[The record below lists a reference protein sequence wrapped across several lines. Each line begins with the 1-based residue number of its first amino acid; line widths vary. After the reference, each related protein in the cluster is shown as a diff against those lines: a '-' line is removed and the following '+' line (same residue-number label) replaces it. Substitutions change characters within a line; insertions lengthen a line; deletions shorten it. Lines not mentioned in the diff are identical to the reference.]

1 MSMERKVDGPSIDAN
16 TPEETQ
22 WNISRLPVL
31 DSAQLFAASHE
42 VWIEHNGEIYRLQRT
57 KAGKLIL
64 TK

>member
-1 MSMERKVDGPSIDAN
+1 MGEDDKKPVLEPVAAHHGTVAN
-16 TPEETQ
+16 Q
-22 WNISRLPVL
+22 LPVL

>member
-1 MSMERKVDGPSIDAN
+1 MGEDDKKPAPESALTQQGSAAN
-16 TPEETQ
+16 
-22 WNISRLPVL
+22 RLPVL

-42 VWIEHNGEIYRLQRT
+42 IWIEHNGEIYRLQRT

>member
-1 MSMERKVDGPSIDAN
+1 MSDDDKKAASEPLAEYQGVVAN
-16 TPEETQ
+16 
-22 WNISRLPVL
+22 RLPVL
-31 DSAQLFAASHE
+31 DSTELFAGSHE

>member
-1 MSMERKVDGPSIDAN
+1 MGEDDKKPASEAAVAHHGTAAN
-16 TPEETQ
+16 H
-22 WNISRLPVL
+22 LPVL

>member
-1 MSMERKVDGPSIDAN
+1 MCEDDKKPAPEAVAAHHGTAAN
-16 TPEETQ
+16 
-22 WNISRLPVL
+22 RLPVL

-57 KAGKLIL
+57 KADKLIL